1 MDLNLVMSATIS
13 GLSIPIQRQRSL
25 CWMKNKAQIY
35 AACKNL
41 LKMYTHTLVNSNR
54 RKKIYYTKEKED
66 EIISV
71 LLSEKG
77 KEC

>member
-1 MDLNLVMSATIS
+1 
-13 GLSIPIQRQRSL
+13 
-25 CWMKNKAQIY
+25 MKKKAQIY
-35 AACKNL
+35 AAYKNL